1 MQINYKKYIF
11 LGFTILASLVF
22 FLSIEPGRS
31 IKTWSSSL
39 WFAAIF
45 FQIVIWGY
53 FFLKN
58 SNVLLS
64 LLILN
69 LYIILGIN
77 FISTP
82 FTSALKEYFSL
93 SKNMNITQVLNDDS
107 MYGFEKN
114 KEITIKTDNKG
125 FRVSNKINYLDNK
138 NQRRIILIG
147 GSQIEEIYLNFNE
160 TWGSKLSKNLAEKY
174 NSRFEVVNTGVSGLR
189 IKQLKKNLLYFVNK
203 NIQADHFIFLF
214 GQNDWNQHIVESNF
228 SNIEN
233 FFNRFSFRKSFIMKI
248 YTLLN
253 FELNPISR
261 QNVKILE
268 RYGKNQSNSIETR
281 KIIKNKLNSIPKEYI
296 KDIKQ
301 IIKICKNNNLSCVF
315 LESFNAYS
323 KNVSTQLKRNFW
335 QTPPNTDYSL
345 SLKSLVNVSDLYN
358 GFLKQIVEKN
368 SFLFCQLNK
377 FLEPT
382 EKIFYDDSHINP
394 QGSKKI
400 SEIVYKCI
408 NSKKL
413 KLQKD

>member
-11 LGFTILASLVF
+11 LGFTILASLAF

-125 FRVSNKINYLDNK
+125 FRVSNKINYLD
-138 NQRRIILIG
+138 
-147 GSQIEEIYLNFNE
+147 
-160 TWGSKLSKNLAEKY
+160 
-174 NSRFEVVNTGVSGLR
+174 
-189 IKQLKKNLLYFVNK
+189 
-203 NIQADHFIFLF
+203 
-214 GQNDWNQHIVESNF
+214 
-228 SNIEN
+228 
-233 FFNRFSFRKSFIMKI
+233 
-248 YTLLN
+248 
-253 FELNPISR
+253 
-261 QNVKILE
+261 
-268 RYGKNQSNSIETR
+268 
-281 KIIKNKLNSIPKEYI
+281 
-296 KDIKQ
+296 
-301 IIKICKNNNLSCVF
+301 
-315 LESFNAYS
+315 
-323 KNVSTQLKRNFW
+323 
-335 QTPPNTDYSL
+335 
-345 SLKSLVNVSDLYN
+345 
-358 GFLKQIVEKN
+358 
-368 SFLFCQLNK
+368 
-377 FLEPT
+377 
-382 EKIFYDDSHINP
+382 
-394 QGSKKI
+394 
-400 SEIVYKCI
+400 
-408 NSKKL
+408 
-413 KLQKD
+413 

>member
-1 MQINYKKYIF
+1 MQINYKKYFF
-11 LGFTILASLVF
+11 LGFTILVSLAF

-31 IKTWSSSL
+31 IKTWGSGL
-39 WFAAIF
+39 WLAAIF

-58 SNVLLS
+58 SNILVS
-64 LLILN
+64 LLLLN
-69 LYIILGIN
+69 LYIILVIN

-82 FTSALKEYFSL
+82 LTSTLKEYFSL
-93 SKNMNITQVLNDDS
+93 PKNMNITKVLSDDS

-114 KEITIKTDNKG
+114 KKITIKTDNKG
-125 FRVSNKINYLDNK
+125 FRVSNKINYLDKK
-138 NQRRIILIG
+138 NQKRIILIG
-147 GSQIEEIYLNFNE
+147 GSQIEEIYLNFSE
-160 TWGSKLSKNLAEKY
+160 TWGSKLSKNLGEKY
-174 NSRFEVVNTGVSGLR
+174 NSRFEVVNTGASGLR

-214 GQNDWNQHIVESNF
+214 GQNDWNQHIIENNF

-233 FFNRFSFRKSFIMKI
+233 FFYRFSFRKSFIMKI

-253 FELNPISR
+253 FELNPSSR

-281 KIIKNKLNSIPKEYI
+281 KIIKNNLNSIPKEYI

-315 LESFNAYS
+315 LESFSAYN

-345 SLKSLVNVSDLYN
+345 SLKSLVNVSDSYN

-368 SFLFCQLNK
+368 SFIFCEINK
-377 FLEPT
+377 FLQPT
-382 EKIFYDDSHINP
+382 GKNFYDDSHLNP
-394 QGSKKI
+394 YGSKELSKI
-400 SEIVYKCI
+400 IYKCMEEKI
-408 NSKKL
+408 GNT
-413 KLQKD
+413 